1 MVNNLLDEKE
11 RHVKSLEKLCRICC
25 QKIVKSKG
33 YINPKSVSS
42 YSEVLQELF
51 SIIVNEESEEVNF
64 TFNEDLIF
72 VNFMKKCNK
81 NLFFRMSSIITVTIF
96 SVSGMIQLKVKIVI
110 ASSSFLI

>member
-51 SIIVNEESEEVNF
+51 SISVNEESEEVNF
-64 TFNEDLIF
+64 TFTEDLIF

-96 SVSGMIQLKVKIVI
+96 SVSGMIQLKVQIVI